1 MCAGA
6 DGSSPPREGQPLPRQ
21 HEHLILDQQRDCI
34 WQLDVFAPG
43 HRLNHGMISGEH
55 NRSRPQENRKQLF
68 IVVLQCKGERPALA
82 LLLEN
87 VRGQRNAEDLATT
100 ARLPTSILLEEGS
113 EQPHRVLFASSCL
126 SIELPTL
133 RSGH

>member
-1 MCAGA
+1 M
-6 DGSSPPREGQPLPRQ
+6 
-21 HEHLILDQQRDCI
+21 
-34 WQLDVFAPG
+34 V
-43 HRLNHGMISGEH
+43 SGKH

-68 IVVLQCKGERPALA
+68 IVVLQCKGERAALA

-87 VRGQRNAEDLATT
+87 VRGQRNAEDLAAA
-100 ARLPTSILLEEGS
+100 ARLSTSILLEEGS

-133 RSGH
+133 FSGH